1 MQTQNPSNQTQANTT
16 TLSDLK
22 SLRLPA
28 NYGAT
33 LGVKK
38 LLTNVPV
45 GKPKKTQF
53 FRVHISED
61 MTFPAMIL
69 ENKETRESYLV
80 VPEVS
85 EEISELV
92 RPVVL
97 HAAIDRQNDV
107 LLLPVYLPGESGSR
121 HQTHESLAQAA
132 ELAKAAWIRITYNPH
147 TSFYDVYEAQ
157 NDLPEPEW
165 PAHDIDALVQVAF
178 RGKIVTSLDHPI
190 VQSLLGRI

>member
-85 EEISELV
+85 EEISEFV

-121 HQTHESLAQAA
+121 HQTH
-132 ELAKAAWIRITYNPH
+132 
-147 TSFYDVYEAQ
+147 
-157 NDLPEPEW
+157 
-165 PAHDIDALVQVAF
+165 
-178 RGKIVTSLDHPI
+178 
-190 VQSLLGRI
+190 